1 MATLALA
8 GKVAIITGG
17 SKGIGKATALRLARD
32 GAKVVIQHPS
42 NDKGAQEMVDE
53 IGELNALAVKGNAS
67 SVADSEELIRRTV
80 EVFGQIDI
88 VISNTGYLPIRDLV
102 STSEQDFND
111 CMDVNVK
118 GPYFLI
124 QKAAP
129 HLHPG
134 ARVILISSA
143 LCHVSTVSPPYL
155 LYLTAKGAIEQ
166 MIRVL
171 TKDLG
176 PKEITVNAIAPGP
189 TDTEL
194 STPGSSE
201 PASNAIKGLIPN
213 GRLGTPQE
221 MAETMAYLSSSASAW
236 VSGQILRVNG
246 GMA

>member
-8 GKVAIITGG
+8 GKVAMITGG

-32 GAKVVIQHPS
+32 GAKVVIQHLS
-42 NDKGAQEMVDE
+42 DDKGAQEVVGE
-53 IGELNALAVKGNAS
+53 IGELNALAVKGNAG

-80 EVFGQIDI
+80 ERFGQIDI
-88 VISNTGYLPIRDLV
+88 VIANAGSLPIRDLA

-124 QKAAP
+124 QKAVP

-134 ARVILISSA
+134 ARVILVSSA
-143 LCHVSTVSPPYL
+143 LCHVSTVSSPYL
-155 LYLTAKGAIEQ
+155 LYLTTKGAIEQ

-171 TKDLG
+171 AKDLG

-194 STPGSSE
+194 STRGNSE
-201 PASNAIKGLIPN
+201 PAPNAIKGLVPN
-213 GRLGTPQE
+213 GRLGTPEE
-221 MAETMAYLSSSASAW
+221 MAETMAYFSCSASAW

>member
-1 MATLALA
+1 MATLALD
-8 GKVAIITGG
+8 GKVAMITGG

-32 GAKVVIQHPS
+32 GAKVVIQHLS
-42 NDKGAQEMVDE
+42 DDKGVHEVVNE
-53 IGELNALAVKGNAS
+53 IGELSALAVKGNAG

-80 EVFGQIDI
+80 ERFGRIDI
-88 VISNTGYLPIRDLV
+88 VIANAGSLPIRDLA

-124 QKAAP
+124 QKAVP

-134 ARVILISSA
+134 ARVILVSSA

-155 LYLTAKGAIEQ
+155 LYLTTKGAIEQ

-171 TKDLG
+171 AQDLG

-194 STPGSSE
+194 VTPGNSE
-201 PASNAIKGLIPN
+201 PELNAIKGMVPN
-213 GRLGTPQE
+213 GRLGTPEE
-221 MAETMAYLSSSASAW
+221 MAETMAYFSCSASAW

-246 GMA
+246 SMA